1 MVHCF
6 IRKKLIRS
14 SLRRVHF
21 LELIDG
27 SLQSVLHHVA
37 QIKVG
42 LSNLIVWHHKNS
54 LDILQSKSVSLD
66 TFEGLGPSDKGLDV
80 FRVDLKNSRTIG
92 NDSIKVGDLLVARCN
107 INIIEYICFAAPNT
121 TRKIYWVRKLLEQKN
136 DDKQNSTSK
145 IGASMIP
152 AC

>member
-1 MVHCF
+1 MCLSYVIVVIMVHCL
-6 IRKKLIRS
+6 ICKKLIRS

-21 LELIDG
+21 LELVDG

-42 LSNLIVWHHKNS
+42 LSNLVVWHHKNS

-80 FRVDLKNSRTIG
+80 FGVDLKNSRTIG

-107 INIIEYICFAAPNT
+107 SIIIEYICFATPNT
-121 TRKIYWVRKLLEQKN
+121 TRKSV
-136 DDKQNSTSK
+136 
-145 IGASMIP
+145 G
-152 AC
+152 